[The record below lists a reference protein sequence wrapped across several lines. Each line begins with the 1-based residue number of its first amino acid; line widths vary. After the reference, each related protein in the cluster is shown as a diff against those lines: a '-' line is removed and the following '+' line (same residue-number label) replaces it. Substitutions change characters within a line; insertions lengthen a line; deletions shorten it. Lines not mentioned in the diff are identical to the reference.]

1 MTRPV
6 DFHEGSEF
14 MTRLLPVLF
23 ASFLVAPALAQL
35 PESRAA
41 SAPSTRL
48 VFRDKE
54 HDFGRIRDDKK
65 VSWKFA
71 FTNGASAPVT
81 IVDVHSSCGCTT
93 TTLAKKTYAPG
104 EAGEIEAMF
113 DPVSRQGKE
122 RKAITVKTDEPGAAG
137 TELGIVVDVIPRIGV
152 DPPAV
157 FLGEIPSDAAP
168 GTLPKKQLTVTSR
181 VPDFMVRSAKMGDDK
196 FTLVVSAP
204 VAAEADGDKVM
215 RYGYEVSLAGNVPIG
230 RHQTMLTIETNDA
243 MRPNIT
249 VPIIVEAFGELRLAP
264 SSVGL
269 NMPRPGAPVD
279 QSVIV
284 TTRSGKPFHILE
296 ATFSG
301 GEPMKLKADIERFM
315 PNSEVTWRVRIS
327 GTSPEGGTRVIA
339 TLKLKTDVA
348 AQPEIVVP
356 VTGYVLTPAQAH

>member
-1 MTRPV
+1 
-6 DFHEGSEF
+6 

-23 ASFLVAPALAQL
+23 TSFLISSILAQGQ
-35 PESRAA
+35 ESRAA
-41 SAPSTRL
+41 SVPSTRL
-48 VFRDKE
+48 VFAEKE

-65 VSWKFA
+65 VSWKFG
-71 FTNGASAPVT
+71 FKNGAEAPVT
-81 IVDVHSSCGCTT
+81 ILDVHSSCGCTT
-93 TTLAKKTYAPG
+93 TNLAKKTFAPG

-122 RKAITVKTDEPGAAG
+122 RKAITVKTDEGGAGG
-137 TELGIVVDVIPRIGV
+137 TELAILVDVIPRIGV

-157 FLGEIPSDAAP
+157 FLGEIPFDAAP

-181 VPDFMVRSAKMGDDK
+181 VPDFAVKSAKMGDDK
-196 FTLVVSAP
+196 FTVVISPP
-204 VAAEADGDKVM
+204 VAGEADGDKVM

-243 MRPNIT
+243 MRPNIS

-264 SSVGL
+264 SAVGL
-269 NMPRPGAPVD
+269 NMPRAGAPVE

-284 TTRSGKPFHILE
+284 TTRSGKPFHVLE
-296 ATFSG
+296 ATFTG
-301 GEPMKLKADIERFM
+301 GEPMKLKADVERFM
-315 PNSEVTWRVRIS
+315 PNSEVTWRVKIS

-348 AQPEIVVP
+348 AQPEIDVP
-356 VTGYVLTPAQAH
+356 VTGYVLTAAQAH